1 MAPKHFLMA
10 VDLMNWRWGWRCVLS
25 VGLGVGLGLGLGACG
40 GAEESESGGANDGR
54 PAIVATSTILADLTT
69 ELVGDQARVV
79 GLLKPGDDPHI
90 YEPVPQD
97 SRALEEADLIVYN
110 GYNLEP
116 QLIRLMRAAG
126 ATVPQVAIAEAAAPL
141 STDYN
146 GATVPDPH
154 VWGDARNAI
163 AMVERLEGAIA
174 AEFPALGDRVDA
186 QGANLIKTLEALHR
200 WISAQIATI
209 PEGQRRLVT
218 SHDAFQYYAN
228 AYGIPVA
235 GTLIGISTEEQPS
248 ARTVEA
254 LASAIRAAR
263 IPTIFAETTVNPA
276 LLKTVAAEAGVQLA
290 DQELYADSV
299 GAPGSGAE
307 TYVTM
312 MVANT
317 RAIVEGLGGRYE
329 PFVDPA
335 ASTDDARS
343 QP

>member
-1 MAPKHFLMA
+1 MT
-10 VDLMNWRWGWRCVLS
+10 
-25 VGLGVGLGLGLGACG
+25 LGACG
-40 GAEESESGGANDGR
+40 GAENSGSGAADDGR
-54 PAIVATSTILADLTT
+54 PAIVATSTILANWAT
-69 ELVGDQARVV
+69 ELVGDQAQVI
-79 GLLKPGDDPHI
+79 GLLKPGDDPHV

-116 QLIRLMRAAG
+116 QLIRLMRSAG
-126 ATVPQVAIAEAAAPL
+126 ATVPQVAIAEVVTPL

-174 AEFPALGDRVDA
+174 DQFPALGDRVETH
-186 QGANLIKTLEALHR
+186 GAKLVKTLEALHR
-200 WISAQIATI
+200 WIRAQIATI

-218 SHDAFQYYAN
+218 SHDAFQYYAS

-248 ARTVEA
+248 ARTVES
-254 LASAIRAAR
+254 LASAIRAAS

-276 LLKTVAAEAGVQLA
+276 LLKTVAAEAGVTLA
-290 DQELYADSV
+290 DRELYADSV

-307 TYVTM
+307 TYVMM

-335 ASTDDARS
+335 IAENSPR
-343 QP
+343 

>member
-1 MAPKHFLMA
+1 MAPQYFLMG
-10 VDLMNWRWGWRCVLS
+10 LGSGGRRWGWRCVLR
-25 VGLGVGLGLGLGACG
+25 VGLGLGLGLALGACG
-40 GAEESESGGANDGR
+40 GTEGAERGEGGDGR
-54 PAIVATSTILADLTT
+54 PAIVATSTILADWAT
-69 ELVGDQARVV
+69 ELVGDQAQVI

-97 SRALEEADLIVYN
+97 SRALEQADLIVYN

-116 QLIRLMRAAG
+116 QLIRLMRSAG
-126 ATVPQVAIAEAAAPL
+126 ATVPQVAIAEVVPPL
-141 STDYN
+141 STAYN

-154 VWGDARNAI
+154 VWGDARHAI
-163 AMVERLEGAIA
+163 AMVERLEAAIA
-174 AEFPALGDRVDA
+174 EQFPALGDRVGVNRA
-186 QGANLIKTLEALHR
+186 AFVKTLDALHR
-200 WISAQIATI
+200 WISTQIATI

-218 SHDAFQYYAN
+218 SHDAFQYYAR

-248 ARTVEA
+248 ARTVQA
-254 LASAIRAAR
+254 LASAIRAAK

-276 LLKTVAAEAGVQLA
+276 LLTTVAAEAGVRLA

-307 TYVTM
+307 TYVMM

-335 ASTDDARS
+335 IAETSPR
-343 QP
+343 